1 MLFRTLTTKCDM
13 RVFPDQESSTAALRL
28 LIQLEW

>member
-1 MLFRTLTTKCDM
+1 MLFRTLTTKSDM
-13 RVFPDQESSTAALRL
+13 RVFPDKERSTATLHL